1 MNTQVS
7 KLQQIKFEAV
17 HLSELKPVISI
28 YKNLKAN
35 SYGHHSPGQTV
46 SIAHFGL
53 PLVIASYGKE
63 IIGFA
68 SATVNSADQV
78 EINCFNIQDYEEQEI
93 KQTLK
98 EQAVKV
104 FNLSFN
110 QDDQSNTRLKTSI
123 TVLNNWIEKCNQVQ

>member
-7 KLQQIKFEAV
+7 KLQEIKFEAV
-17 HLSELKPVISI
+17 HLSELKPVINI
-28 YKNLKAN
+28 YENLKAN
-35 SYGHHSPGQTV
+35 SYGHHSPGEAV

-68 SATVNSADQV
+68 SANINLADQV
-78 EINCFNIQDYEEQEI
+78 EINCFNIHDYEEQEI
-93 KQTLK
+93 IQTLK
-98 EQAVKV
+98 EEAAKV

-123 TVLNNWIEKCNQVQ
+123 TVLNNWIERCNQAQ